1 MEQTVET
8 ADIGVE
14 LHNVLSALSKAPVAH
29 AKGIAFDSDMSVN
42 DPAAAMV
49 DEPTPEQL
57 LFAISQRRDRAAF
70 TILFRHF
77 APRLKAYLMRL
88 GAEAGAAEELAQ
100 EAMIMV
106 WRRAE
111 TFDPAQASVG
121 TWIFRI
127 ARNKR
132 IDALRRERRPEF
144 DPEDPCLQP
153 DPAPAADGQVERGQ
167 SDERVRAALKTLP
180 AEQAEVVRMAYFE
193 DKAHG
198 TIAEETE
205 LPLGTVKSRL
215 RLAMGRLRKALR
227 EENPTL

>member
-1 MEQTVET
+1 MQPLSHAESRDPTVSR
-8 ADIGVE
+8 GSV
-14 LHNVLSALSKAPVAH
+14 PVAGSR
-29 AKGIAFDSDMSVN
+29 GIAFDTAMTVKDTA
-42 DPAAAMV
+42 DPDVGML
-49 DEPTPEQL
+49 TPEQL
-57 LFAISQRRDRAAF
+57 LLAVAQRRDRVAF
-70 TILFRHF
+70 TALFRHF

-153 DPAPAADGQVERGQ
+153 DPAPAADGQLERGQ

-180 AEQAEVVRMAYFE
+180 PEQAEVVRMAYFE

-227 EENPTL
+227 EESLES

>member
-1 MEQTVET
+1 M
-8 ADIGVE
+8 
-14 LHNVLSALSKAPVAH
+14 
-29 AKGIAFDSDMSVN
+29 AFDASMSASD
-42 DPAAAMV
+42 PTAAPSA
-49 DEPTPEQL
+49 PGATPSHVAGTVPSAAECEAL
-57 LFAISQRRDRAAF
+57 LLAVARRHDRRAFAV
-70 TILFRHF
+70 LFQHF
-77 APRLKAYLMRL
+77 APRLKAYLLRL
-88 GAEAGAAEELAQ
+88 GAEGGAAEELAQ

-132 IDALRRERRPEF
+132 IDALRRERRPEV
-144 DPEDPCLQP
+144 DPDDPCLRP
-153 DPAPAADGQVERGQ
+153 DPEPGADTLVERGQ
-167 SDERVRAALKTLP
+167 SEERVRAAILSLP

-198 TIAEETE
+198 TIAEETD

-215 RLAMGRLRKALR
+215 RLAMGRLKKALG
-227 EENPTL
+227 EEEI